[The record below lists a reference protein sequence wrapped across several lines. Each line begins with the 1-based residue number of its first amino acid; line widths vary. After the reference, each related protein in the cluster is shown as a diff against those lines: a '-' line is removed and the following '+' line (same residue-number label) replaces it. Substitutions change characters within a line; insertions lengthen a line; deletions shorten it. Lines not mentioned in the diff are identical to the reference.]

1 MKFTSMGK
9 KIVCFLAALVLML
22 GIASGCEQ
30 TDTTVTLE
38 QAQQNVNAVLE
49 KIVFDSTLMESLT
62 SNVTLVEKNARYP
75 EVSISWTSSEED
87 VIKVEKVTDEEA
99 GTSSLQGVVT
109 RPEFDDPRVSNEH
122 VEVTLT
128 VKATQTV
135 GSQVAEGTKVFNFKV
150 KAVTLDMFGTIAE
163 IKTMIYT
170 DLKENKVALNAND
183 YKHSKFCVTYGRVLY
198 QWSKS
203 MIISDGTDSI
213 TVYGDYS
220 KECKVGD
227 LVKVQGQ
234 VYSYYGQVEFGS
246 EQQVTKLA
254 ETDKVLNPITKEEIC
269 EQSEIIACQYTD
281 MEIQTYTDALV
292 AAQNDKKN
300 VTDVDAIRGFSG
312 ATYRLYAKVLKE
324 DLGCGDK
331 YALEDP
337 KTGVKISIYHYATD
351 GEALTAAIDAFVGK
365 YVYINC
371 ITIDR
376 YSSNDVFRVLW
387 NGSEMTEAETP
398 VLTDADKVKQAA
410 NAVKN
415 ATLEDAYYNGQ
426 DFTFPTVTVEGV
438 EVQWTMNPSTALVD
452 GKLVVEADGTVQL
465 VATITCGEV
474 SDTVELTINVYKEMK
489 ISTVQEVKQAAAD
502 SLVIVKGL
510 VVAVYARGFVVCD
523 TTGSILVYMNKA
535 VDVKIGDYVKVSGKA
550 GAYPTGS
557 TAYQIGSPSYEIL
570 TESTD
575 LTLAEAVVW
584 TATELNAAWAEVVA
598 GKYNF
603 AGPLVNMTITVSVSG
618 SYFNASMEGSDVKLS
633 ISYPL
638 DSVKGYLV
646 DGATITATL
655 LPISYS
661 NSNSVPTFFNF
672 ILVDVEAN
680 EQQQAEALVSG
691 LNVPAQVEADFEL
704 PVVDGVSWTM
714 KEASAAATLEGTQVT
729 VTRSE
734 ADVMVVFV
742 ATGTVGETTATKE
755 YTVVVKGMVE
765 EQPVHAGTEADPFD
779 VADARLVCDKLENKA
794 YSDEMYYVK
803 GIVVSVSFNS
813 TYSSYTLY
821 IADTEDGE
829 EQFQVYSGNL
839 ATGVEAPIQGA
850 TVVAY
855 GYMQKYNTTLE
866 LSGKNGVY
874 PTISSV
880 INPTVVVPEN
890 VVTYNWTANSG
901 TIEGK
906 TLTIDCGEFTII
918 LEQNTSTTAVNNTF
932 DQVRIYQGAN
942 FKIVANNGKTITGF
956 EFTDLGGKNPTG
968 VDFTG
973 DANADKLSE
982 THANNVWTFT
992 ATEGLESISF
1002 VTLKQMRFTSIK
1014 VTFAE

>member
-9 KIVCFLAALVLML
+9 KIVCFLAAFVLML

-30 TDTTVTLE
+30 TTPTETFE
-38 QAQQNVNAVLE
+38 QAQQNVNTVLE
-49 KIVFDSTLMESLT
+49 KIVFDSTMMESLT
-62 SNVTLVEKNARYP
+62 SNVTLAEKNSRYP
-75 EVSISWTSSEED
+75 NVSISWTSSEED
-87 VIKVEKVTDEEA
+87 IIKIEKVTDTETN
-99 GTSSLQGVVT
+99 TSSLQGVVT
-109 RPEFDDPRVSNEH
+109 RPEFDDLRVSNEH
-122 VEVTLT
+122 VEVQLT
-128 VKATQTV
+128 VRASQTV
-135 GSQVAEGTKVFNFKV
+135 GNQVAEGVKVFTFKV

-220 KECKVGD
+220 KDCKVGD
-227 LVKVQGQ
+227 LVKVQGM

-254 ETDKVLNPITKEEIC
+254 ETDKVINPITKEEVC
-269 EQSEIIACQYTD
+269 AQSEIVACQYTD
-281 MEIQTYTDALV
+281 MEIQTYTDALI
-292 AAQNDKKN
+292 AAQSDKKI
-300 VTDVDAIRGFSG
+300 VVDVNTICGFSG
-312 ATYRLYAKVLKE
+312 ATYKLYAKVLKE

-351 GEALTAAIDAFVGK
+351 GETLTAAIDAFVGK

-387 NGSEMTEAETP
+387 NGSEITEADAP
-398 VLTDADKVKQAA
+398 VLTDADKVKQAV

-438 EVQWTMNPSTALVD
+438 EVQWTMDPSTALVD
-452 GKLVVEADGTVQL
+452 GKLVVEEDGTVKL

-489 ISTVQEVKQAAAD
+489 IVTVQEAKEAATD
-502 SLVIVKGL
+502 SLVVVKGL
-510 VVAVYARGFVVCD
+510 VAAVYARGFVVSD
-523 TTGSILVYMNKA
+523 ATGSVLVYMNKA
-535 VDVKIGDYVKVSGKA
+535 VDVKIGDYVKVSGKV
-550 GAYPTGS
+550 GAYPTNS

-575 LTLAEAVVW
+575 LTLAEAVTWNV
-584 TATELNAAWAEVVA
+584 AELDAAWAEVVA
-598 GKYNF
+598 GTYNF
-603 AGPLVNMTITVSVSG
+603 AGPLVKMTITISVFG
-618 SYFNASMEGSDVKLS
+618 NYFNAVMDGSDVKLS

-646 DGATITATL
+646 DGATINATL

-661 NSNSVPTFFNF
+661 NSSNVPTYFNF

-691 LNVPAQVEADFEL
+691 LNVPTEVENDFEL
-704 PVVDGVSWTM
+704 PVVEGVNWTM
-714 KEASAAATLEGTQVT
+714 KEASSAATLEGTQVT

-755 YTVVVKGMVE
+755 YTVVVKGTVE

-890 VVTYNWTANSG
+890 VVTYNWTVNSG

-956 EFTDLGGKNPTG
+956 EFTDLGNKNPTG